1 MDTLANTCLF
11 LSFLVSRSRPED
23 HGGWTIAPIHT
34 EHKFQEEV
42 EGGREVY
49 THNEVF
55 NLHLKLQI
63 C

>member
-42 EGGREVY
+42 EGGSGR
-49 THNEVF
+49 
-55 NLHLKLQI
+55 I
-63 C
+63 